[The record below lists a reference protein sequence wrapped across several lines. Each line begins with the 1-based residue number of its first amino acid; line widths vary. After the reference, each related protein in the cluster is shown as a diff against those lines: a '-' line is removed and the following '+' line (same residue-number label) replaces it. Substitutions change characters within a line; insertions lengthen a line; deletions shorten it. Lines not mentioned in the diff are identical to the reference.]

1 MESELI
7 ILNKYLKKMFP
18 FVIEVENYVY
28 EKSRSGDIL
37 ELTIYVSPIHFCELM
52 DNRIENKLR
61 NMMMKESYTLIK
73 SLLPEFKENNIR
85 FLFYP
90 DVDKVTI
97 FDNIPVS

>member
-1 MESELI
+1 
-7 ILNKYLKKMFP
+7 MFP

-61 NMMMKESYTLIK
+61 DMMMKESYTLIK

>member
-61 NMMMKESYTLIK
+61 DMMMKESYTLIK

-90 DVDKVTI
+90 NVDKVTI
-97 FDNIPVS
+97 FDNIPVT

>member
-1 MESELI
+1 
-7 ILNKYLKKMFP
+7 
-18 FVIEVENYVY
+18 
-28 EKSRSGDIL
+28 
-37 ELTIYVSPIHFCELM
+37 M

-61 NMMMKESYTLIK
+61 DMMMKESYALIK

-97 FDNIPVS
+97 FDDIPVV